1 MNKLICVFVSDDG
14 FCICELLGTEPAVVW
29 SIVDYVTSGCG
40 GRREDWWRIGGGGIG
55 GGGGG
60 GKKDWSI
67 FLKGAKLVCCCCQ
80 GRGVYGKASQ
90 WIECVVFGEMDFQSR
105 ESVIDQTTH

>member
-1 MNKLICVFVSDDG
+1 MMGFLFVNFWGRNPLSFG
-14 FCICELLGTEPAVVW
+14 RSWIMSRQAV
-29 SIVDYVTSGCG
+29 GEG
-40 GRREDWWRIGGGGIG
+40 GRIGGGGLVEVEVEG
-55 GGGGG
+55 EGT
-60 GKKDWSI
+60 KDWSI

-90 WIECVVFGEMDFQSR
+90 WIEWVVFGEMDFQSR

>member
-1 MNKLICVFVSDDG
+1 MSRQ
-14 FCICELLGTEPAVVW
+14 AV
-29 SIVDYVTSGCG
+29 GEG
-40 GRREDWWRIGGGGIG
+40 GRIG

-60 GKKDWSI
+60 GGGNEGLVN

-90 WIECVVFGEMDFQSR
+90 WIECSVFGEMDFQSR

>member
-1 MNKLICVFVSDDG
+1 M
-14 FCICELLGTEPAVVW
+14 
-29 SIVDYVTSGCG
+29 DYVTSGCG
-40 GRREDWWRIGGGGIG
+40 GRREAWWREAWWRRIG

-60 GKKDWSI
+60 GNEGLVN

-90 WIECVVFGEMDFQSR
+90 WIECSVFGEMDFQSR